1 MDVKTVYPE
10 KLDQRS
16 IYKLVKSAEVH
27 KMVDAAG
34 SELEVVKYVIF
45 DDTDSKTGEV
55 KEVLTIETEDGEMF
69 GTISP
74 TFIREFKD
82 IVKFFDGEVGNI
94 KVITGTSKGGR
105 EFVTCSIA

>member
-16 IYKLVKSAEVH
+16 IYKLVKSAEVN
-27 KMVDAAG
+27 KMIVAVG
-34 SELEVVKYVIF
+34 TEIEVVAYVIF
-45 DDTDSKTGEV
+45 DDIDSKTGEV
-55 KEVLTIETEDGEMF
+55 KEVLTIETADGEMF
-69 GTISP
+69 GTISA

-82 IVKFFDGEVGNI
+82 IIKFFDGDVGNI
-94 KVITGTSKGGR
+94 KVISGTSKSGR